1 MRALQRQWMLLARL
15 PRLPRKIDAATLETN
30 LHEAGIRIHRRTIQR
45 DLVALSRLF
54 PIVCDERNKPFGW
67 SLSQDAP
74 RDGLAMSPVISCAH
88 VALLVKLAASV
99 LSDVLP
105 EDTVRFARMYQDASD
120 SMLSEAPADVASW
133 HGRVRKTTNGDATV
147 SLRVGALKSTP
158 PRK

>member
-1 MRALQRQWMLLARL
+1 MLLARL

-67 SLSQDAP
+67 SLSADAP
-74 RDGLAMSPVISCAH
+74 RDGLAMSPVITCAH

-105 EDTVRFARMYQDASD
+105 EETVRFASMYQEASD
-120 SMLSEAPADVASW
+120 SMLAEAPPHVASW
-133 HGRVRKTTNGDATV
+133 PERVRRAGSNADATV
-147 SLRVGALKSTP
+147 SLRVASLRTTP